1 VRKAKRPSLR
11 DMAAKKPKEV
21 AVVAQQPIGAAPGS
35 KVGGSRGAYK
45 GVLSKVSPE
54 TWKQLKHLAT
64 ELDKPVTD
72 LQVDALNLLFRAH
85 CLPEIATKWVSQE
98 D

>member
-1 VRKAKRPSLR
+1 MAKRPSLR
-11 DMAAKKPKEV
+11 EMAAKKPKEV
-21 AVVAQQPIGAAPGS
+21 AVVPPQPIGTARGS
-35 KVGGSRGAYK
+35 KISGGSYK

-72 LQVDALNLLFRAH
+72 LQVDALNLLFRFH
-85 CLPEIATKWVSQE
+85 GLPEIATKWVAE
-98 D
+98 K

>member
-1 VRKAKRPSLR
+1 VRKPKRPSLR
-11 DMAAKKPKEV
+11 DMASKKPMPV
-21 AVVAQQPIGAAPGS
+21 AVQQPVGAARPSDARG
-35 KVGGSRGAYK
+35 RGAYK

-72 LQVDALNLLFRAH
+72 LQVDALNLLFRFH
-85 CLPEIATKWVSQE
+85 GLPEIATKWLAEQ
-98 D
+98 

>member
-1 VRKAKRPSLR
+1 MRKVKRPSLR
-11 DMAAKKPKEV
+11 DMAAKKPREV
-21 AVVAQQPIGAAPGS
+21 AAVEQQPIGNARGS
-35 KVGGSRGAYK
+35 NVGGRGAYK

-72 LQVDALNLLFRAH
+72 LQVDALNLLFRSH
-85 CLPEIATKWVSQE
+85 GLPEIATKWVSLE
-98 D
+98 K

>member
-1 VRKAKRPSLR
+1 MAKRPSLR

-21 AVVAQQPIGAAPGS
+21 AVAAQQPAGAAPGS
-35 KVGGSRGAYK
+35 HGGGRGAYK

-72 LQVDALNLLFRAH
+72 LQVDALNLLFRSH
-85 CLPEIATKWVSQE
+85 GLPEIATKWVSPQ

>member
-21 AVVAQQPIGAAPGS
+21 AVVQQPIGAARGS
-35 KVGGSRGAYK
+35 NVGGKGAYK
-45 GVLSKVSPE
+45 GILSKVSPE

-72 LQVDALNLLFRAH
+72 LQVDALNLLFRSH
-85 CLPEIATKWVSQE
+85 GLPEIATKWVAPE

>member
-1 VRKAKRPSLR
+1 MKKPKRPSLR
-11 DMAAKKPKEV
+11 DMAAKKPMVV
-21 AVVAQQPIGAAPGS
+21 AVAVQQPVEAERECDARG
-35 KVGGSRGAYK
+35 RGAYK

-72 LQVDALNLLFRAH
+72 LQVDALNLLFRFH
-85 CLPEIATKWVSQE
+85 GLPEIATKWVAE
-98 D
+98 K

>member
-21 AVVAQQPIGAAPGS
+21 AVVAQQPIGATRGS
-35 KVGGSRGAYK
+35 NVGGRGAYK

-72 LQVDALNLLFRAH
+72 LQVDALNLLFRSH
-85 CLPEIATKWVSQE
+85 GLPEIATKWVSPE
-98 D
+98 K

>member
-21 AVVAQQPIGAAPGS
+21 ADVAQQPTGAARGS
-35 KVGGSRGAYK
+35 NVGRGAYK

-72 LQVDALNLLFRAH
+72 LQVDALNLLFRSH
-85 CLPEIATKWVSQE
+85 GLPEIATKWVSPE
-98 D
+98 K

>member
-1 VRKAKRPSLR
+1 MAKRPSLR

-21 AVVAQQPIGAAPGS
+21 AIVAQQPTGAARVS
-35 KVGGSRGAYK
+35 NVGGRGAYK
-45 GVLSKVSPE
+45 GILSKVSPE

-72 LQVDALNLLFRAH
+72 LQVDALNLLFRSH
-85 CLPEIATKWVSQE
+85 GLPEIATKWASP
-98 D
+98 DD

>member
-1 VRKAKRPSLR
+1 
-11 DMAAKKPKEV
+11 MAAKKPKR
-21 AVVAQQPIGAAPGS
+21 QPLSHSRSELHDGPMSAA
-35 KVGGSRGAYK
+35 GAYK

-72 LQVDALNLLFRAH
+72 LQVDALNLLFRSH
-85 CLPEIATKWVSQE
+85 GLPEIATKWVSPE
-98 D
+98 K

>member
-1 VRKAKRPSLR
+1 MAKRPSLR

-21 AVVAQQPIGAAPGS
+21 AGVAQQPIGASRGS
-35 KVGGSRGAYK
+35 KVGGRAAYK

-85 CLPEIATKWVSQE
+85 GLPEIATKWVSQE

>member
-1 VRKAKRPSLR
+1 MAKRPSLR
-11 DMAAKKPKEV
+11 DMTTKKPKDM
-21 AVVAQQPIGAAPGS
+21 AVVPQQPIGAARGS
-35 KVGGSRGAYK
+35 KVGGRGAYK

-72 LQVDALNLLFRAH
+72 LQVDALNLLFRSH
-85 CLPEIATKWVSQE
+85 GLPEIATKWVSP
-98 D
+98 DD